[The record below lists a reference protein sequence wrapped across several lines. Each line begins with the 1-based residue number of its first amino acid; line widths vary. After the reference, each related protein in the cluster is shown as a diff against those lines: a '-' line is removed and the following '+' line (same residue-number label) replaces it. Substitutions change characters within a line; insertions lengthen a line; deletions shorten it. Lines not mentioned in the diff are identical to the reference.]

1 MADLEHALDKF
12 RDEKIIRDVG
22 EENTRWIIENHHLWN
37 LNEIAHKRGVSRM
50 AVIRFFHFC
59 GISTEMIYGAG
70 YTTPRMMGEVAGRAR
85 ENGYIVEGTT
95 LRRNP
100 ASWWRANSLLEQQAV
115 GAGYR
120 VFDQFGNE
128 LAYHNIRRPGILA
141 TESEKEMKVEEMKVE
156 APKAVELYDTIRVH
170 KAEPKPK
177 HKKEPKPKKDPK
189 PKKEP
194 KPKPKKESGSITMH
208 TVKIK
213 TGRRELTDEQYEEIF
228 KCSKPRT
235 GCIYFEIYNRG
246 HGKIGKRF
254 VAEIMFNYKRY
265 RFRSTNA
272 INAQSWLDNI
282 KAEHG
287 IGANS

>member
-1 MADLEHALDKF
+1 MKINSLEDLELALDKW

-141 TESEKEMKVEEMKVE
+141 TESEKEMKVEEIKVE
-156 APKAVELYDTIRVH
+156 APKVVEPFETIRVH
-170 KAEPKPK
+170 KAEPK
-177 HKKEPKPKKDPK
+177 PK

-194 KPKPKKESGSITMH
+194 KPKPKKEP
-208 TVKIK
+208 KPKPKKEPKPKPKKEPK
-213 TGRRELTDEQYEEIF
+213 TKPKKEPKPKQKKEPKPEPKVEL
-228 KCSKPRT
+228 KPVPKPEPKKEKKQPIQLT
-235 GCIYFEIYNRG
+235 LF
-246 HGKIGKRF
+246 
-254 VAEIMFNYKRY
+254 
-265 RFRSTNA
+265 
-272 INAQSWLDNI
+272 D
-282 KAEHG
+282 
-287 IGANS
+287 